1 MKTKTA
7 KDWCRNNHGDR
18 APAWKKD
25 SMLSP
30 EQVQW
35 IMDEEGDKTLLMKK
49 LPAIGGYMIRQG
61 HYVTLAEV
69 FYFGAWRCSC
79 WDLYR
84 TYLSLK
90 IFIRKKPHSQSTTE
104 PARLRQNAKKKR
116 HEDTGNWGLSW

>member
-1 MKTKTA
+1 
-7 KDWCRNNHGDR
+7 
-18 APAWKKD
+18 
-25 SMLSP
+25 MLSP
-30 EQVQW
+30 TQVQW
-35 IMDEEGDKTLLMKK
+35 IMDVEGDETLLMKK
-49 LPAIGGYMIRQG
+49 VKGTAGYMIRQG
-61 HYVTLAEV
+61 NYITLAEL
-69 FYFGAWRCSC
+69 FLFGAWRCSC